1 MDTLRWVSTEQYG
14 GGANNYPSLA
24 VNVRA
29 MAGILINDSQYG
41 YGAIVSA
48 LRANDPGPLGQR

>member
-1 MDTLRWVSTEQYG
+1 
-14 GGANNYPSLA
+14 
-24 VNVRA
+24 

-48 LRANDPGPLGQR
+48 LRANDPGPLEQR